1 MLLGC
6 WMIGLLL
13 LLSLPLLGCCWAVPV
28 LPLGGSSLFAME
40 DAAADTTSLNMALDG
55 RLLQAM
61 RIIMIANNVE
71 KTMVANGRIRIILC
85 H

>member
-1 MLLGC
+1 
-6 WMIGLLL
+6 MIGLLLLL
-13 LLSLPLLGCCWAVPV
+13 LLSLPLPLLGGCCWAVPV